1 MKIRNG
7 FVSNS
12 SSSSFCCIGWKINF
26 DDYDEFYNIL
36 LRMIKSNEKVKE
48 SFLKTLDIDVADD
61 KKHDIINLPYEQIE
75 TEYNY
80 DACDCIEETLK
91 EAGLDIDFENQI
103 ISINSIDLGD
113 FDDMEVNTYSLSDLA
128 AVLKSDKI
136 NDIIQTVESVLVDA
150 NLCYS
155 SLSFICGNK
164 YE

>member
-12 SSSSFCCIGWKINF
+12 SSSSFCCIGWKIDF

-36 LRMIKSNEKVKE
+36 LRMIRSNEKIKE
-48 SFLKTLDIDVADD
+48 SFLKTLDIDVTDD

-75 TEYNY
+75 TKYNY
-80 DACDCIEETLK
+80 DICDRIEETLK

-113 FDDMEVNTYSLSDLA
+113 FDDIEINTYSLSDLA
-128 AVLKSDKI
+128 VVLKSDKI

-155 SLSFICGNK
+155 SLSFICGTK

>member
-26 DDYDEFYNIL
+26 DDYNEIYDIL
-36 LRMIKSNEKVKE
+36 LKMIRSNKEMRDSFVKN
-48 SFLKTLDIDVADD
+48 LDIDATNEE
-61 KKHDIINLPYEQIE
+61 KLDIIKLPYEQIE

-80 DACDCIEETLK
+80 DTCDRIEETLN
-91 EAGLDIDFENQI
+91 EVGLDIDLENQI

-128 AVLKSDKI
+128 DVLKSDKI